1 MKKLIFDGQEYSSF
15 ISANSKDAII
25 DTRFMEIVSRIGLYL
40 SHDMFENSEI
50 EDNESPIEMVEQWLD
65 VYFEDLN
72 NKAYN
77 YRVYRLS
84 TEFIDDKLIQNYIC
98 EIDYII
104 MGIDDIFHSY
114 KPIVEFKS
122 KIKFHTVN
130 TYIYN
135 KLANH
140 I

>member
-1 MKKLIFDGQEYSSF
+1 MKKLLYDGQEFSSF
-15 ISANSKDAII
+15 ISANSKDTII
-25 DTRFMEIVSRIGLYL
+25 DTKFMDVVSSIGQDL

-50 EDNESPIEMVEQWLD
+50 EDDENPIEMVERWMD

-84 TEFIDDKLIQNYIC
+84 TEFIGDKLIQNYIC

-130 TYIYN
+130 T
-135 KLANH
+135 
-140 I
+140 